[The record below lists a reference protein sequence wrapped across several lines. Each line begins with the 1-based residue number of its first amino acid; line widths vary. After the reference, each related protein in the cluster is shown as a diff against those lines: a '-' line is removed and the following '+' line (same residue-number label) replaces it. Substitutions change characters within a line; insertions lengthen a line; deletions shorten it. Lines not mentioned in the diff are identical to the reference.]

1 MQRKRLFYL
10 LAIVAL
16 LVSSLPAVAVASP
29 SVGAESSAAPNAS
42 PLQQGD
48 SPETLLEQAKA
59 LDAEQNSASPEAATS
74 FALGGGDYPLF
85 MGVDDTTVPA
95 YLMDVTNSA
104 TIQAF
109 LGTEVWGSAYDPG
122 SDTVYFNDGTLL
134 YEWPVGGTVNLIG
147 TIADPAGSAQSMV
160 GLAFY
165 DGQLYG
171 SKNVANEAIWAIDT
185 TTAVA
190 TVFIDYVDADLDCGG
205 ISADPNDGTFYCT
218 NDDSTPYGAG
228 LMIINPDASVTP
240 VTPYPAGQTDIDG
253 LAVSDDGYA
262 YLVIDEPGNIYVY
275 DLVGGAYVTPLT
287 APWTSSEV
295 FSAGA
300 WIPPAGQQPPV
311 CWQGEM
317 GIPDNDPVGI
327 TTTLTISDTGALA
340 DLDVSLVV
348 SHTWV
353 GDLIITLEH
362 VDTGTTATLF
372 DRPGIPPSTFGCSGN
387 DIDNVADDEA
397 TLTFENDC
405 ASPPNPGQAYIPGEH
420 YQGGDPAGPVLAAFD
435 GEDYS
440 GDWTLNI
447 SDNAGGDTGTLY
459 EWCLIPGE
467 GEGEPPN
474 IDVDPLSM
482 DSTQATNTQV
492 QQTLTISNTGGGTL
506 NWVIDEENTMAMP
519 LLTNPDEALAKQLAN
534 GGTVGNG
541 AAPRSAT
548 AADTGSRDGSAGGPA
563 PIVYNSPA
571 DFSEGFDDITLL
583 PGQGWFFQNNSEPL
597 GVTDWFQGN
606 DGVFPSQAGATTAY
620 IAANFNNSGSP
631 GTISNWM
638 LTPEMSM
645 SDGDTLSFWTR
656 TVTGSTFP
664 DRLQVRLSTA
674 GSSTNVGVG
683 ANDVGDFTTLLL
695 DINPSLLQGG
705 YPDDWAQYTIT
716 LSGLPGGMADGR
728 VAWRYFV
735 TDAGPTG
742 ANSNYIG
749 IDTVEYVAGMAEPC
763 TALADIPWLSVSP
776 VQRLQR
782 RWHEHQ
788 CDGDL
793 RLDGVGRWR
802 VHRQPVRGQQ

>member
-506 NWVIDEENTMAMP
+506 NWVIDEENPPPAP
-519 LLTNPDEALAKQLAN
+519 PEVGGNPAKLQ
-534 GGTVGNG
+534 
-541 AAPRSAT
+541 APAPVERSAKELT
-548 AADTGSRDGSAGGPA
+548 GLLEAAMAEVVQDGSFEAGTPNPFWNESSTNFGTPLCTIASCGTGTGTGPLTGDWWA
-563 PIVYNSPA
+563 
-571 DFSEGFDDITLL
+571 
-583 PGQGWFFQNNSEPL
+583 WF
-597 GVTDWFQGN
+597 GG
-606 DGVFPSQAGATTAY
+606 
-620 IAANFNNSGSP
+620 IAAYEAGNVSQSVTIPSG
-631 GTISNWM
+631 TA
-638 LTPEMSM
+638 
-645 SDGDTLSFWTR
+645 TLSFWVEQAVCSGDSSDYLDALVDGTS
-656 TVTGSTFP
+656 VW
-664 DRLQVRLSTA
+664 
-674 GSSTNVGVG
+674 STNGAAVECGVLG
-683 ANDVGDFTTLLL
+683 YRQVTVDV
-695 DINPSLLQGG
+695 SA
-705 YPDDWAQYTIT
+705 W
-716 LSGLPGGMADGR
+716 ADGGAHLLEFNSE
-728 VAWRYFV
+728 VFGTDTTNFFLDDV
-735 TDAGPTG
+735 SLDAGG
-742 ANSNYIG
+742 G
-749 IDTVEYVAGMAEPC
+749 GGEPC
-763 TALADIPWLSVSP
+763 SAPADIPWLSLDMYNGSNGGGSSTDVMATFDSTG
-776 VQRLQR
+776 LA
-782 RWHEHQ
+782 
-788 CDGDL
+788 
-793 RLDGVGRWR
+793 DGVYTGNLC
-802 VHRQPVRGQQ
+802 VTSDDPDPGPGNGTDLVIVPV